1 MPNRLR
7 RRGQAGAL
15 ATWERALI
23 TRYVLRELLKP
34 FGFFLIVFTGVIWL
48 TQSLRVIDTVVNSG
62 QGAGVFLEFSVLL
75 LPAAKSIVMPIA
87 AFAATL
93 YTVNRL
99 FADSEIVAMIAAGMS
114 GVRLARP
121 VALFGLAVMA
131 LMAVVTLWLAPLATR
146 EMRARVHDLR
156 ADIANALIF
165 EGRFL
170 HPAAGLTVYVR
181 ENTPGGEMLGVFV
194 HDQRDPAA
202 EVTYTARSA
211 LMARTD
217 DGPRLVM
224 YDGAAQRREMRDDS
238 LSLLQFDSLVFDL
251 SQFMNGDDARNPRP
265 SERFIGDLLAPSAA
279 DLAATALSRLYA
291 EGHDQLS
298 GPLYA
303 LALPLIALAAIVG
316 PGFSRSGYALRVAA
330 AVALAVGLRMGGF
343 AAKSAAA
350 GAADLWP
357 LLYGPPLLGVA
368 AALWMLAR
376 RSPPGFARQR
386 PAPGVQA

>member
-1 MPNRLR
+1 
-7 RRGQAGAL
+7 
-15 ATWERALI
+15 
-23 TRYVLRELLKP
+23 
-34 FGFFLIVFTGVIWL
+34 
-48 TQSLRVIDTVVNSG
+48 
-62 QGAGVFLEFSVLL
+62 
-75 LPAAKSIVMPIA
+75 
-87 AFAATL
+87 
-93 YTVNRL
+93 
-99 FADSEIVAMIAAGMS
+99 
-114 GVRLARP
+114 
-121 VALFGLAVMA
+121 
-131 LMAVVTLWLAPLATR
+131 
-146 EMRARVHDLR
+146 
-156 ADIANALIF
+156 
-165 EGRFL
+165 
-170 HPAAGLTVYVR
+170 
-181 ENTPGGEMLGVFV
+181 
-194 HDQRDPAA
+194 
-202 EVTYTARSA
+202 
-211 LMARTD
+211 
-217 DGPRLVM
+217 VM

-386 PAPGVQA
+386 PTPGVQA

>member
-75 LPAAKSIVMPIA
+75 LPAAMSIVMPIA

-202 EVTYTARSA
+202 EVTYTARRA

-224 YDGAAQRREMRDDS
+224 YDGAAQRRETRDDS

-386 PAPGVQA
+386 PTPGVQA

>member
-15 ATWERALI
+15 ATRERALI
-23 TRYVLRELLKP
+23 TRYVLRELVRP

-62 QGAGVFLEFSVLL
+62 QNATVFLEFSVLL
-75 LPAAKSIVMPIA
+75 LPTAMSIVMPIA

-121 VALFGLAVMA
+121 VALFGLAMMA
-131 LMAVVTLWLAPLATR
+131 LMAAVTLWLAPLATR
-146 EMRARVHDLR
+146 EMRTRVHELR

-181 ENTPGGEMLGVFV
+181 ENASGGALLGVFV

-202 EVTYTARSA
+202 EVTYTARRA

-217 DGPRLVM
+217 AGPRLVM
-224 YDGAAQRREMRDDS
+224 YDGAAQRRDVRDDS

-251 SQFMNGDDARNPRP
+251 SQFMADDDVRSPRP
-265 SERFIGDLLAPSAA
+265 SERFVGELLAPSAA
-279 DLAATALSRLYA
+279 DLGSTALSRFYA
-291 EGHDQLS
+291 EAHDQI
-298 GPLYA
+298 GAPLYA

-316 PGFSRSGYALRVAA
+316 PGFTRSGYALRIAV
-330 AVALAVGLRMGGF
+330 AVALGVGLRMAGF
-343 AAKSAAA
+343 AAKSLAA
-350 GAADLWP
+350 GDAALWP
-357 LLYGPPLLGVA
+357 LLYAPPLLGIA
-368 AALWMLAR
+368 AAVWALGRPRAFGSR
-376 RSPPGFARQR
+376 RGAAQAG
-386 PAPGVQA
+386 PAA

>member
-62 QGAGVFLEFSVLL
+62 QGAGVFLEFSALL
-75 LPAAKSIVMPIA
+75 LPAAMSIVMPIA

-386 PAPGVQA
+386 PTPGVQA

>member
-7 RRGQAGAL
+7 RCGQAGAL

-75 LPAAKSIVMPIA
+75 LPAAMSIVMPIA

-202 EVTYTARSA
+202 EVTYTARRA

-386 PAPGVQA
+386 PTPGVQA

>member
-75 LPAAKSIVMPIA
+75 LPAAMSIVMPIA

-131 LMAVVTLWLAPLATR
+131 LMAVVTLWLTPLANR
-146 EMRARVHDLR
+146 EMRTRVHELR

-386 PAPGVQA
+386 PTPGVQA

>member
-7 RRGQAGAL
+7 RCGQAGAL

-62 QGAGVFLEFSVLL
+62 KGARVFLEFSVLL
-75 LPAAKSIVMPIA
+75 LPTAMSIVIPIA

-93 YTVNRL
+93 YTINRL

-121 VALFGLAVMA
+121 VALFGLGAMAV
-131 LMAVVTLWLAPLATR
+131 MAVVTLWLTPLANR
-146 EMRARVHDLR
+146 EMRTRVHELR

-181 ENTPGGEMLGVFV
+181 ENAPGGALLGVFV

-202 EVTYTARSA
+202 EVTYTARRA

-217 DGPRLVM
+217 EGPRLVM
-224 YDGAAQRREMRDDS
+224 YDGAAQRRETRDDS
-238 LSLLQFDSLVFDL
+238 LSLLQFESLVFDL
-251 SQFMNGDDARNPRP
+251 SQFMAEDSVRNPRP
-265 SERFIGDLLAPSAA
+265 SERFVGELLAPGAA
-279 DLAATALSRLYA
+279 ALGGTALSRFYA
-291 EGHDQLS
+291 EGHEQIS
-298 GPLYA
+298 APLYT

-316 PGFSRSGYALRVAA
+316 PGFTRSGYALRIVA
-330 AVALAVGLRMGGF
+330 AVALGLGLRMGGF
-343 AAKSAAA
+343 AVKSVASGEAA
-350 GAADLWP
+350 LWP
-357 LLYGPPLLGVA
+357 LLYAPPLLGIV

-376 RSPPGFARQR
+376 PGAFAARR
-386 PAPGVQA
+386 KAAAP

>member
-75 LPAAKSIVMPIA
+75 LPAAMSIVMPIA

-202 EVTYTARSA
+202 EVTYTARRA

-386 PAPGVQA
+386 PTPGVQA